1 MAYSEVF
8 LGKSVHYQPNEGVN
22 IVWAE
27 PKKFKFATPDP
38 LQILKQKQTYFF
50 YYDYH
55 LKGCIRK

>member
-8 LGKSVHYQPNEGVN
+8 LGKSVHNQTNEGVN

-38 LQILKQKQTYFF
+38 LKILKQKQTYIFS
-50 YYDYH
+50 
-55 LKGCIRK
+55 IMIII